1 MEGLPAARTPLSGGA
16 LMGGKRLTG
25 PAFKKMDILHNFG
38 IQPTLLLAQI
48 VNFLIILFL
57 LKKFFYK
64 PIIKMLEDRKKRIEE
79 SLKNAQLIEEKL
91 KKTAEKSILI
101 LQTAQ
106 KNSQDLLDSAKK
118 EAERITDEAA
128 VEGRKIIE
136 EALTQA
142 QIQIEAE
149 RLKMQK
155 QLEKETINLVVEVV
169 KKVLG
174 RTLRGKEKQELTKN
188 ALTQITKEIS

>member
-1 MEGLPAARTPLSGGA
+1 
-16 LMGGKRLTG
+16 
-25 PAFKKMDILHNFG
+25 MDILKSFG

-91 KKTAEKSILI
+91 KKTEEKSALI
-101 LQTAQ
+101 LQNAQ
-106 KNSQDLLDSAKK
+106 KNAQDLLDSAKK
-118 EAERITDEAA
+118 ETERITNEAT

-136 EALTQA
+136 
-142 QIQIEAE
+142 
-149 RLKMQK
+149 
-155 QLEKETINLVVEVV
+155 
-169 KKVLG
+169 
-174 RTLRGKEKQELTKN
+174 
-188 ALTQITKEIS
+188 